1 MKKTVNSAEVAANIA
16 IDKQNVKIALSGKTS
31 EAQAA
36 FTALFS
42 RYNKSLFFAILK
54 AVKMNDELAEDLTQD
69 VFVKVHQNLSKY
81 NDSYAFST
89 WLYRIARNTLIDYKR
104 VNKCEI
110 LSLEALSSEFGNE
123 DSSSEIQFQLEDK
136 GFNNHELL
144 VRDERKEMVN
154 AALNALKSDE
164 AKKVMT
170 MLFLEQKE
178 YNEVVEL
185 MGMPGGTVRSIMVR
199 AKREMKAYIEK
210 NFEDFDYG
218 RVCTTKL
225 DGTRVEAEE
234 EEFA

>member
-1 MKKTVNSAEVAANIA
+1 MKKATQDVAANIA
-16 IDKQNVKIALSGKTS
+16 IDKQNVKLALSGKAS

-36 FTALFS
+36 FNALFS
-42 RYNKSLFFAILK
+42 RYNKSLFYAILR
-54 AVKMNDELAEDLTQD
+54 AVKMNDELAKDLTQD
-69 VFVKVHQNLSKY
+69 VFFKVHQNLSKY

-104 VNKCEI
+104 VNKCEV

-136 GFNNHELL
+136 SFNNHELL
-144 VRDERKEMVN
+144 VRDERKEMVHS
-154 AALNALKSDE
+154 ALNALKSDE
-164 AKKVMT
+164 AKKIMT

-178 YNEVVEL
+178 YTEVAEL
-185 MGMPGGTVRSIMVR
+185 MGMPEGTIKSIMVR
-199 AKREMKAYIEK
+199 AKREMKAFIEK
-210 NFEDFDYG
+210 NVKDFEYG

-225 DGTRVEAEE
+225 DGARVEE